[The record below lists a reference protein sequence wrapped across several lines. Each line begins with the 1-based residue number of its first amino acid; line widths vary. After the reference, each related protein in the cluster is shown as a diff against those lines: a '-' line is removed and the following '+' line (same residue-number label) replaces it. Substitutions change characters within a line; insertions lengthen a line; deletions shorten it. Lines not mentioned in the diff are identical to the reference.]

1 MVSLDAVKILF
12 TFVFMESIRQRQVAK
27 TIQISMSEIVQQE
40 LTHILEGAMVTISGV
55 RITPDLFT
63 ARIYVSIYNH
73 KTPDAILDIL
83 DKNNKFIRGLLG
95 KKIRNKVRS
104 IPQLEF
110 FKDDTLEDVQNLERI
125 FDEIKKKD
133 SEIDKLRDSDK
144 GND

>member
-1 MVSLDAVKILF
+1 
-12 TFVFMESIRQRQVAK
+12 
-27 TIQISMSEIVQQE
+27 MSEIVQQE
-40 LTHILEGAMVTISGV
+40 LTNILEGAMVTISGV

-73 KTPDAILDIL
+73 KNPDSILDAL

-125 FDEIKKKD
+125 FGEIRKKD
-133 SEIDKLRDSDK
+133 EEIDKLRDE
-144 GND
+144 NL

>member
-1 MVSLDAVKILF
+1 
-12 TFVFMESIRQRQVAK
+12 
-27 TIQISMSEIVQQE
+27 MSEIVQQE
-40 LTHILEGAMVTISGV
+40 ITHILDSAMVTISGV
-55 RITPDLFT
+55 RLTPDLFT

-73 KTPDAILDIL
+73 KNPDSILDAL

-95 KKIRNKVRS
+95 RKIRNKVRS

-133 SEIDKLRDSDK
+133 TQIDKLRK
-144 GND
+144 EE